1 MNVTETA
8 IALAE
13 RTGAGTTVHRRHLLA
28 AAVLADDVRADD
40 ALAELV
46 GVSWDGLVELTC
58 ATIAALFPAEATD
71 WTAIAAAAT
80 AGELDLESTTLP
92 DAEPDLPSGR
102 TALIRDVPTTQDTLG
117 RLSYAQEVA
126 GLIRELASTEH
137 GKEAFALHLDAP
149 WGAGKSTLVG
159 FVRDDLTSEPVSTAD
174 GHASERWTV
183 VELDAWRASQLSPA
197 WWALLAT
204 LKRGVRGSLGPVGR
218 LRLSGALAAQ
228 AARRLW
234 KIWVPPL
241 VVLAVLGGLW
251 LQSVD
256 ISSTMA
262 VATAVVGFALATGG
276 LGSRFLSLG
285 SLQGA
290 RIHERIDDNPMEAVM
305 AQIGLLRAASPHPVL
320 LVLDDLDRC
329 NERFAVELLDSVQT
343 LLRSDQRPVRA
354 RRRARTVG
362 TLAARAGMTT
372 DTDGRRTT
380 TSEVSLRTLTTHEQ
394 DGLPTL
400 VVLAVGDGRWL
411 RAAYEHEYAV
421 FAPFVAEPGR
431 PLGHLFLDKLFQLR
445 LELPQLSPAQV
456 SDYVAGLLHL
466 APQRGLEVQR
476 ERELDER
483 IRSAPREA
491 GDGSTSLDERVAG
504 ILAQAEGMAP
514 ETRQRLAAAA
524 LDVRRDDPLRVA
536 RQRHLLEEYT
546 VLLEPNPRAAKRFL
560 MAYNLAFAAR
570 VCELEPVDPRTL
582 ALWTVVATRWPT
594 LAEWVRGRLPDLDI
608 SPDGAPDH
616 VSHLLDDPHVQA
628 VLNST
633 RGGPLDRAKV
643 MRCCGLAATGVGAP
657 SAVEAG
663 APRRPTAWLE
673 T

>member
-1 MNVTETA
+1 MTVTDTA

-40 ALAELV
+40 AVAALV
-46 GVSWDGLVELTC
+46 GVSWEELVEFTC
-58 ATIAALFPAEATD
+58 AAIGATFPAEAAD
-71 WTAIAAAAT
+71 WQAIAAAAR
-80 AGELDLESTTLP
+80 AGDLDLRSRTLP
-92 DAEPDLPSGR
+92 DPEPDLSSGR
-102 TALIRDVPTTQDTLG
+102 TALIRDVPTTQDALG

-126 GLIRELASTEH
+126 GLIRELSSTEH

-159 FVRDDLTSEPVSTAD
+159 FVRDELTKKPAPTA
-174 GHASERWTV
+174 GGPAAERWTV

-204 LKRGVRGSLGPVGR
+204 LKRGVRGSLGPMGR
-218 LRLSGALAAQ
+218 LRLSAALAAQ

-241 VVLAVLGGLW
+241 VVLVILGGLW
-251 LQSVD
+251 IQSVD
-256 ISSTMA
+256 ISATMA

-329 NERFAVELLDSVQT
+329 NQRFAVELLDSVQT

-354 RRRARTVG
+354 RRGAATTLG
-362 TLAARAGMTT
+362 TLDARASMTT

-380 TSEVSLRTLTTHEQ
+380 SSDVKLETRTTHDQ
-394 DGLPTL
+394 DALPTL

-466 APQRGLEVQR
+466 APQRGAEAQR

-483 IRSAPREA
+483 MRSAPREA
-491 GDGSTSLDERVAG
+491 GDGSTSLDERVAE
-504 ILAQAEGMAP
+504 ILSQAEGMAP
-514 ETRQRLAAAA
+514 QTRQRLAAAA

-546 VLLEPNPRAAKRFL
+546 SLLEPNPRAAKRFL

-608 SPDGAPDH
+608 GPEGEPDH

-633 RGGPLDRAKV
+633 LGGPLDRAMV
-643 MRCCGLAATGVGAP
+643 MRCCGLAASGGAGS
-657 SAVEAG
+657 SAAG
-663 APRRPTAWLE
+663 AAHR
-673 T
+673 